1 MGYNFD
7 KWLFYVKDS
16 GYNHRSSH
24 SITSIYRTVMSAID
38 CMYFISM
45 QTFERLGCLHK
56 GDNYL
61 LTSGHRYHG
70 IWQLKKKWFT
80 SCSGFWFY
88 WL

>member
-1 MGYNFD
+1 
-7 KWLFYVKDS
+7 VKDS

-45 QTFERLGCLHK
+45 QTFERLGCLHTKTFERLGCLHK

-70 IWQLKKKWFT
+70 I
-80 SCSGFWFY
+80 
-88 WL
+88 